1 MKHIVSTGLGLAALV
16 ASASPRRSPPRQ
28 RNKPEKEFIMKKH
41 ILRLTIGLTALVAN
55 FLPQKAEACRA
66 ECDWGWCEGMICTC
80 VWKLPVCIG
89 P

>member
-1 MKHIVSTGLGLAALV
+1 
-16 ASASPRRSPPRQ
+16 
-28 RNKPEKEFIMKKH
+28 MKKH

-66 ECDWGWCEGMICTC
+66 ECDWGSCEGMICVC